1 MLTHLRAVAFGLSAL
16 VLAAPAPAQQPY
28 SLSSILGF
36 TYPDNL
42 VAARAG
48 QRIAWVLLQR
58 GTRTI
63 SVADGPEFRPR
74 SLVTYPDDGQEITS
88 LQFSADGERLVYARG
103 GDHGSNFPAANNLIP
118 NPTSSPIEPKL
129 DIWSG

>member
-1 MLTHLRAVAFGLSAL
+1 MDRRLFPVLTAAWLGLGFMTVPS
-16 VLAAPAPAQQPY
+16 VAQQPPY

-42 VAARAG
+42 VAARSG

-63 SVADGPEFRPR
+63 YAADGPEFRAR
-74 SLVTYPDDGQEITS
+74 SLISYPDDGQEITS
-88 LQFSADGERLVYARG
+88 LQFSADGGRRSE
-103 GDHGSNFPAANNLIP
+103 DH
-118 NPTSSPIEPKL
+118 T
-129 DIWSG
+129 